1 MFLRGEK
8 KLNYMLQNDLILK
21 AARGEQVDRVPVW
34 LMRQAGR
41 ILPEYRAVRAKA
53 KNFIEFVKNPEMA
66 AEVTIQPVD
75 ILGVDAAIIFSDILV
90 IPEAMGLPYQMVESK
105 GPIFEKTVQT
115 EKDIDEL
122 HVSSGEELQ
131 YVIDAIKLTKQGLNG
146 RVPLIGFCG
155 APWTLFAYMIEGSGS
170 KTFSKAKKFLYT
182 HPDLSHKLLE
192 KIALSSINYLKA
204 QIVAG
209 ADMLQIFDSWAGV
222 LGKELYN
229 EFSLKYISMICDG
242 IGQQVP
248 VTVFAKDAHFAV
260 GDIAKIK
267 CNTIGLDWTMDPA
280 FCRTIAN
287 GKTLQGNADPCM
299 LYADEKRI
307 EAEARKMVN
316 AFGKQGYIA
325 NLGHGLYPDTDKNKV
340 KYFVDCIKSL

>member
-1 MFLRGEK
+1 MSLK
-8 KLNYMLQNDLILK
+8 NDLIIR
-21 AARGEQVDRVPVW
+21 AAKGEQVERVPVW

-41 ILPEYRAVRAKA
+41 ILPEYKAVRAKA

-90 IPEAMGLPYQMVESK
+90 IPEAMGLPYEMIESK
-105 GPIFEKTVQT
+105 GPVFEKTIKT
-115 EKDIDEL
+115 KADIDALHISDAQEL
-122 HVSSGEELQ
+122 N
-131 YVIDAIKLTKQGLNG
+131 YVIKAIELTKKQLDN

-155 APWTLFAYMIEGSGS
+155 APWTLFAYMIEGGGS

-182 HPDLSHKLLE
+182 EPVLSHLLLE

-204 QIVAG
+204 QIEAG
-209 ADMLQIFDSWAGV
+209 ANMVQIFDSWAGV
-222 LGKELYN
+222 LGPEQYR

-242 IGQQVP
+242 IEGKVP

-260 GDIAKIK
+260 EDIAKIK
-267 CNTIGLDWTMDPA
+267 CNTIGLDWTMNPA
-280 FCRTIAN
+280 NARKIVGNT
-287 GKTLQGNADPCM
+287 KTLQGNADPCM
-299 LYADEKRI
+299 LYADEKTI
-307 EAEARKMVN
+307 EQEAVKMLK
-316 AFGKQGYIA
+316 AFGKDRYIA

-340 KYFVDCIKSL
+340 KFFVDCIKNYKF